1 MAKQKGGGASVAR
14 QTIIGKTAS
23 PHPFL
28 SSRKQ
33 KGSVMTEKGGGALVA
48 KQKGGGASVA

>member
-14 QTIIGKTAS
+14 QTINGKTAS